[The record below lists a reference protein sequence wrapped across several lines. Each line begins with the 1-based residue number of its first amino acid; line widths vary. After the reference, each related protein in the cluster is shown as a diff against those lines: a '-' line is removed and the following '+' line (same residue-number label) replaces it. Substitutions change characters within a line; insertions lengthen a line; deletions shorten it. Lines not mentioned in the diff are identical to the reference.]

1 MNELQVQTQKQ
12 SSIVLQDQKKA
23 LQLEEI
29 SKGQKVRDTNSEKLI
44 QFLSFQIS
52 KSYQLSGLKK
62 LNENDSAFI
71 IEFLSKEISKN
82 FSGLSSAEIE
92 TAFESGICGEYGD
105 FNKGLGATTFVQFLR
120 AYNKEKQRINNV
132 SIYKRSEKEKT
143 ESEMIQNEV
152 EKQNIEFLKKK
163 YAEFISLLNAAKGKV
178 YNSERFAIEFSAL
191 DVSSYSSSINQ
202 QEGNLLISSGQID
215 WINKNVDCLSFEFDV
230 RKFGTGSAGKRA
242 FDQFKKH
249 ERTRLFNSL
258 CLQIHFG
265 NKVAQD
271 TGVSISNFLDITL

>member
-120 AYNKEKQRINNV
+120 AYSKEKQRINNV
-132 SIYKRSEKEKT
+132 SVYKRSEKEKT

-163 YAEFISLLNAAKGKV
+163 YAEFISLVNLAKAKV
-178 YNSERFAIEFSAL
+178 YNSERFTIEFSAL
-191 DVSSYSSSINQ
+191 DVSSYTSAIEQ
-202 QEGNLLISSGQID
+202 QEENLLISDNQIN
-215 WINKNVDCLSFEFDV
+215 WINKKIENLSFDYDSS
-230 RKFGTGSAGKRA
+230 KFGRGSKGKKS
-242 FDQFKKH
+242 FEKFKKH
-249 ERTRLFNSL
+249 EKTRLFNSV
-258 CLQIHFG
+258 CLQLHFG

-271 TGVSISNFLDITL
+271 TGVSVSDFLNVTL